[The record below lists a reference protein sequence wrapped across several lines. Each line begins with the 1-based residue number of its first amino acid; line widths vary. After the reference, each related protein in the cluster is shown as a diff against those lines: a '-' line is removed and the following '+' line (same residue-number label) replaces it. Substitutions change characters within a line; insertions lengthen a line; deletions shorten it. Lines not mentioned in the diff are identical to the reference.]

1 MTTVPET
8 EVFSVDTCGE
18 CGQRKT
24 VLGEPGRRKRC
35 RRCLLAVLGGEMVG
49 VETLRAIYN
58 SFDTA
63 AARLGAEL

>member
-1 MTTVPET
+1 MTVAEA
-8 EVFSVDTCGE
+8 EAFSVDICAE

-24 VLGEPGRRKRC
+24 VLGEVGRRKRC

-49 VETLRAIYN
+49 RDTLATLYN
-58 SFDTA
+58 AFDTA